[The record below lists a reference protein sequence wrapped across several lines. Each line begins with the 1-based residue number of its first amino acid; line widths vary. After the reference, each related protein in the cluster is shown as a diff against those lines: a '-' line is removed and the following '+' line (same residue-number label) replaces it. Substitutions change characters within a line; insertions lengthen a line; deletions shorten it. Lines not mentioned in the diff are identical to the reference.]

1 MNSRRG
7 AFHSIS
13 FLKGLRAGVVLL
25 YLSAVA
31 CGSAAV
37 STLTPPSLDAAAIFA
52 KAAQRFESL
61 ESFSF
66 RLTHEGGGTPI
77 TGGLEVEVAEGVV
90 LNPDRAQ
97 INIEAVVGGGFVR
110 VKAITIGDDVYL
122 TNPFTGKFELLSTSD
137 APTGFFDPSGGV
149 GAIMMDTKEASL
161 IGQEEAE
168 GTLTF
173 HLTGTI
179 DSSALQSITGSAI
192 EGSPIQAHVWIGTED
207 FLVRRI
213 TLTGRITA
221 AEKDGITR
229 TIILFDFNKPV
240 SIEPPE

>member
-1 MNSRRG
+1 M
-7 AFHSIS
+7 
-13 FLKGLRAGVVLL
+13 
-25 YLSAVA
+25 
-31 CGSAAV
+31 
-37 STLTPPSLDAAAIFA
+37 
-52 KAAQRFESL
+52 Q
-61 ESFSF
+61 
-66 RLTHEGGGTPI
+66 
-77 TGGLEVEVAEGVV
+77 VAEGVV

-122 TNPFTGKFELLSTSD
+122 TNPFTGKFELLSTSGI
-137 APTGFFDPSGGV
+137 PTGFFDPSGGV
-149 GAIMMDTKEASL
+149 GAIMTDTKEASL
-161 IGQEEAE
+161 IGQEEVE

-173 HLTGTI
+173 HVTGNI
-179 DSSALQSITGSAI
+179 DSSALQSLTGSAI

-221 AEKDGITR
+221 GENDGITR